1 MRNRN
6 IQIPIRLSNEE
17 YMNLMSKVE
26 KSKMT
31 RERYI
36 RLLLNDCVPREAP
49 PVDYYNLISELRRV
63 GSNINQI
70 LRVANAKG
78 FIDAPLLRKTIE
90 DYKQTEKMIWDAF
103 GVVKA

>member
-1 MRNRN
+1 MLNRN
-6 IQIPIRLSNEE
+6 CEIKVRLTANELDLL
-17 YMNLMSKVE
+17 NRNVAL
-26 KSKMT
+26 SKMN
-31 RERYI
+31 REQYI
-36 RLLLNDCVPREAP
+36 RLLIQGYLPREAP

-90 DYKQTEKMIWDAF
+90 DYRQTEKMIWDAF
-103 GVVKA
+103 GVEKA